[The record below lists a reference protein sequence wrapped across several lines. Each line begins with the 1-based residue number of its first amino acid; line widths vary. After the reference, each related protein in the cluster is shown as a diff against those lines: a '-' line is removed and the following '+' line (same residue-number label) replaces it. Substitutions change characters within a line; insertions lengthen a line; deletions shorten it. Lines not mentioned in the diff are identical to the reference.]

1 MNDATWAEADVKLHS
16 KERKGKEN
24 ELFSDYTVKARA
36 EASVVNLK
44 SLSYFSMYCTASFVL
59 FVWNT

>member
-1 MNDATWAEADVKLHS
+1 MMRHEPRLMLNYTQ
-16 KERKGKEN
+16 RKGKEN

-59 FVWNT
+59 FV